1 MKPNIEEI
9 PVVVFEWI
17 ANMPF
22 EALKKEM
29 QAEVLNH
36 LTKKE
41 YNTLH
46 QTHGSIS
53 KTLQVNPVATSRK
66 SELLNLFDETH
77 QNRRPRLTLQSDMIW
92 KAASILLL
100 FSTLWFAHHSKKT
113 QGELGVHIAEKVDT
127 LIKEVPSIVYQTVR
141 DTIYLKQA
149 LESKPKRTLANAQG
163 LNERKEHRTIAAS
176 SKAEY
181 VSTQSAVV
189 DVQILTLSSMDK
201 VSNTSRRNSMNDD
214 SLERNF
220 KFVSL

>member
-46 QTHGSIS
+46 QTHGSIA
-53 KTLQVNPVATSRK
+53 KTLQVNPFATSRK
-66 SELLNLFDETH
+66 KELLNLFEETH
-77 QNRRPRLTLQSDMIW
+77 QNRRPRLALQSDMIW

-100 FSTLWFAHHSKKT
+100 FSTLWFALHSNKT
-113 QGELGVHIAEKVDT
+113 QGEFGVHIADTVDT

-141 DTIYLKQA
+141 DTIYIKQA

-163 LNERKEHRTIAAS
+163 LNERKEHRTIPTS

-181 VSTQSAVV
+181 VSTQPTVV
-189 DVQILTLSSMDK
+189 EFQILTLSSMDK